1 MGLFK
6 SNDTT
11 LSSILEK
18 INIGKIQLPDFQ
30 RGWVWDDNRIKA
42 LISSIAKTYPVGA
55 VMFLDYGSENIRF
68 KYRPFTG
75 LNMSAKPN
83 LLVLDGQQRLT
94 SAYCAMYS
102 RNVVETQDDKKNPLK
117 RFYYFD
123 IKKALEVDEIEE
135 AILSIPEDKKIKKN
149 FGKDIELDIS
159 NIDLEFKEFMFPLNI
174 VFDVANSSK
183 WRNEFFNYHKFESKA
198 VQIYTKFENQIISK
212 IQTYSLPVITLEE
225 SIPKEAVCQVFENVN
240 TGGVSL
246 TVFEL
251 VTATFAADDFE
262 LRPDWEKRYEKM
274 KQKSAIT
281 PSSTND
287 SILSTVSSTDF
298 LTAITLLIR
307 YHKNLMGGL
316 AVSCKR
322 KDILNIELE
331 DYKLYADILT
341 DGFIKASNF
350 LKEQRIFL
358 KRDLPYST
366 QLIPLSVI
374 FAVLGNKITDNSKI
388 SKISRWYWSGVLG
401 ERYGAANETRYV
413 KDLTE
418 IIPWLNGTSNIEP
431 ETVSGSFFQPT
442 RLLSLRSRNSAAYKG
457 IMALI
462 LKNGAK
468 DFITGANMDITN
480 FVDEYTDIHH
490 IFPQVFCMKNNLPY
504 EMWNSI
510 INKTP
515 IFGATNR
522 SIGGNA
528 PSKYLQSVMN
538 TNKVKQSDLETY
550 LNSHCININH
560 LTSDDFNNFIK
571 NRADRLLELIE
582 RAMGKR
588 ITDRQPLYD
597 KL

>member
-1 MGLFK
+1 MGLYK

-11 LSSILEK
+11 LSSILDK

-30 RGWVWDDNRIKA
+30 RGWVWDDSRIKA
-42 LISSIAKTYPVGA
+42 LIASISKTYPVGA
-55 VMFLDYGSENIRF
+55 VMFLDYGADNIRF

-75 LNMSAKPN
+75 LDFNIKPST
-83 LLVLDGQQRLT
+83 LVLDGQQRLT
-94 SAYCAMYS
+94 SAFCAMY
-102 RNVVETQDDKKNPLK
+102 NKKAVQTQDEYKRPLR

-123 IKKALEVDEIEE
+123 IIKAINNDDIEDS
-135 AILSIPEDKKIKKN
+135 IVSIPEDKIIRSN
-149 FGKDIELDIS
+149 FGKKIDLDIS
-159 NIDLEFKEFMFPLNI
+159 TRDNEFKEFMFPLNV
-174 VFDVANSSK
+174 VFDISESAM
-183 WRNEFFNYHKFESKA
+183 WRNDFFGYHKYDGDIVKL
-198 VQIYTKFENQIISK
+198 YTMFENQVVNK

-262 LRPDWEKRYEKM
+262 LRKDWEIRYNLIKH
-274 KQKSAIT
+274 KSAIT
-281 PSSTND
+281 PDTINE
-287 SILSTVSSTDF
+287 SILSSVSSTDF

-307 YHKNLMGGL
+307 YYKNQAGGP

-322 KDILNIELE
+322 KDILNIELSE
-331 DYKLYADILT
+331 YKSYADLLT
-341 DGFIKASNF
+341 EGFMKAANF

-374 FAVLGNKITDNSKI
+374 FSILNSKI
-388 SKISRWYWSGVLG
+388 NDISKLNKISRWYWSGVLG

-413 KDLTE
+413 RDITE
-418 IIPWLNGTSNIEP
+418 IIPWIEGVTNVEP
-431 ETVSGSFFQPT
+431 ETVSESYFQPT
-442 RLLSLRSRNSAAYKG
+442 RLYSLRTRNSAAYKG

-462 LKNGAK
+462 LKNGSK
-468 DFITGANMDITN
+468 DFISGANIDITN

-490 IFPQVFCMKNNLPY
+490 IFPQAYCKKNNYPS
-504 EMWNSI
+504 ERWNSI

-515 IFGATNR
+515 IFGGTNR

-528 PSKYLQSVMN
+528 PSKYLTSIKN
-538 TNKVKQSDLETY
+538 NNKVDNQSLS
-550 LNSHCININH
+550 NNICSHCIDYSK
-560 LTSDDFNNFIK
+560 LEKDDFKGFMI
-571 NRADRLLELIE
+571 DRSDKLLDLIE
-582 RAMGKR
+582 KAMDKK
-588 ITDRQPLYD
+588 ITDRQALYD
-597 KL
+597 LL

>member
-18 INIGKIQLPDFQ
+18 INLGKIQLPDFQ
-30 RGWVWDDNRIKA
+30 RGWVWDDNRIKS
-42 LISSIAKTYPVGA
+42 LIASIAKTYPVGA

-75 LNMSAKPN
+75 LNISTKPN
-83 LLVLDGQQRLT
+83 ILVLDGQQRLT
-94 SAYCAMYS
+94 STYCAMYS
-102 RNVVETQDDKKNPLK
+102 RNVVETQDDKKNKLN

-123 IKKALEVDEIEE
+123 IKKALEDDDIEE
-135 AILSIPEDKKIKKN
+135 AIFSIPEDKKIRTN

-159 NIDLEFKEFMFPLNI
+159 TQDLEFKEFMFPLNI
-174 VFDVANSSK
+174 VFNVTDSAS
-183 WRNEFFNYHKFESKA
+183 WRNDFFDYHKFDSEIVKL
-198 VQIYTKFENQIISK
+198 YTRFENQIINK

-281 PSSTND
+281 PNSID
-287 SILSTVSSTDF
+287 ESILSTVSSTDF

-307 YHKNLMGGL
+307 YYNFINGGQ

-322 KDILNIELE
+322 KDILNIELV
-331 DYKLYADILT
+331 DYKCYADLLT

-374 FAVLGNKITDNSKI
+374 FALLNNKVTDSSKI
-388 SKISRWYWSGVLG
+388 NKISRWYWSGVLEKG
-401 ERYGAANETRYV
+401 MG
-413 KDLTE
+413 
-418 IIPWLNGTSNIEP
+418 
-431 ETVSGSFFQPT
+431 
-442 RLLSLRSRNSAAYKG
+442 LL
-457 IMALI
+457 M
-462 LKNGAK
+462 
-468 DFITGANMDITN
+468 
-480 FVDEYTDIHH
+480 
-490 IFPQVFCMKNNLPY
+490 
-504 EMWNSI
+504 
-510 INKTP
+510 
-515 IFGATNR
+515 
-522 SIGGNA
+522 
-528 PSKYLQSVMN
+528 
-538 TNKVKQSDLETY
+538 
-550 LNSHCININH
+550 
-560 LTSDDFNNFIK
+560 
-571 NRADRLLELIE
+571 
-582 RAMGKR
+582 
-588 ITDRQPLYD
+588 RQD
-597 KL
+597 M